1 MTYDP
6 NTRTTEREVIVT
18 PQGPSYGG
26 PLLAGILIVL
36 VILGA
41 VWLFTNDGA
50 DTTGTTAPTETTVPV
65 ETTIPTDT
73 TAPGDAVTTTAP

>member
-1 MTYDP
+1 M
-6 NTRTTEREVIVT
+6 
-18 PQGPSYGG
+18 
-26 PLLAGILIVL
+26 AGILIVL